1 MPLVRIEVYQATPP
15 AQRAQIAN
23 EVYESMRE
31 TIGIPEGDR
40 FIVVTAHDPN
50 EMFIDPKYMG
60 MRRTERF
67 ALVQILL
74 SKGRAVE
81 QKQALYVR
89 IVERLRKAVGFAPDD
104 VMIALTENA
113 ITDWSFGKGEAQYVL
128 SPPSWIK
135 LPVVEN

>member
-1 MPLVRIEVYQATPP
+1 MPLVRIEVYQATLP

-31 TIGIPEGDR
+31 TISIPEGDR
-40 FIVVTAHDPN
+40 FIIVTAHDSN
-50 EMFIDPKYMG
+50 ELFIDPKYMG

>member
-40 FIVVTAHDPN
+40 FIIVTAHDSN
-50 EMFIDPKYMG
+50 ELIIDPKYMG

-67 ALVQILL
+67 ALVQIFL

-81 QKQALYVR
+81 QKQALYAR
-89 IVERLRKAVGFAPDD
+89 IAERLRKAVGFAPDD
-104 VMIALTENA
+104 VMIVLTENS
-113 ITDWSFGKGEAQYVL
+113 ITDWSFGKGKAQYAL
-128 SPPSWIK
+128 NPPSWVK
-135 LPVVEN
+135 LPAEG

>member
-15 AQRAQIAN
+15 VQRAQIAN

-40 FIVVTAHDPN
+40 FIIVTAHDSN
-50 EMFIDPKYMG
+50 ELFIDPKYMG

-67 ALVQILL
+67 ALVQIFL

-81 QKQALYVR
+81 QKQALYAR
-89 IVERLRKAVGFAPDD
+89 IAERLQKAVGFAPDD
-104 VMIALTENA
+104 VMIVLTENS

-128 SPPSWIK
+128 NPPSWVK
-135 LPVVEN
+135 LPAEG